1 LRKLTNNSGIGTLAM
16 NKGKK
21 PGEKRELPGI
31 KSAELLK
38 LRNQYVPRGVF
49 QIAPIF
55 VEKGKGAIVTDVDG
69 NEYIDFSSG
78 ISTLSIGHSNE
89 EIIEAIKEQVGK
101 YLHTCFHVLMYE
113 SYVKLARKLAE
124 ITPGDFPRQVLLL
137 NSGAEAVENAVK
149 IARRYTGKR
158 GIIAFENAFHG
169 RTAMA
174 MGLTSQVKYYKYGFG
189 PFDPGIQRFPYAY
202 SYRAPFGIEPDRY
215 AEYCVQKIEDSF
227 KIYTPAEETAAIIV
241 EPVLGEGGFI
251 TPPPAF
257 IKGLRRICDEYKI
270 LLIADEVQ
278 SGMGRTGKMWAIEH
292 YGVAP
297 DILISAKGL
306 GGGLVISA
314 VIGRKEV
321 MDSVDVGGIGGTFGG
336 NPLSCVAALKTIEVI
351 GKNDLLARAAYLGR
365 LTSDRLKQ
373 MMMKYDIIGDVRG
386 LGCMIGVEL
395 VKNRLT
401 KEPASEETSKIQRK
415 CHERG
420 LLIMT
425 CGALHNVFRLMFPLV
440 ITEKDLEMGL
450 NIFEDS
456 IKEVTG

>member
-1 LRKLTNNSGIGTLAM
+1 M

-21 PGEKRELPGI
+21 PGEKREIPGV

-38 LRNQYVPRGVF
+38 IRAQYVPRGVF

-55 VEKGKGAIVTDVDG
+55 IEKGKGAIVEDADG
-69 NEYIDFSSG
+69 HEYIDFSAG

-89 EIIEAIKEQVGK
+89 EVIEAIKEQTGK
-101 YLHTCFHVLMYE
+101 HLHTCFHVLMYE
-113 SYVKLARKLAE
+113 SYIRLARKLAE
-124 ITPGDFPRQVLLL
+124 ITPGSFEKQVLLA

-202 SYRAPFGIEPDRY
+202 SYRAPFGVAPDKY
-215 AEYCVQKIEDSF
+215 ADYCVQKIEDSF
-227 KIYTPAEETAAIIV
+227 RTHTPAEETAAIIV
-241 EPVLGEGGFI
+241 EPVLGEGGFVA
-251 TPPPAF
+251 PPAEF
-257 IKGLRRICDEYKI
+257 IKGLRHICDKYKI

-292 YGVAP
+292 YGIVP
-297 DILISAKGL
+297 DILLSAKGL

-351 GKNDLLARAAYLGR
+351 ENHGLLARADYLGR
-365 LTSDRLKQ
+365 MTTDRLNK
-373 MMMKYDIIGDVRG
+373 MKLKYNLIGDVRG

-395 VKNRLT
+395 VRDRIT
-401 KEPASEETSKIQRK
+401 KEPASEETGKIQKK
-415 CHERG
+415 CIERG
-420 LLIMT
+420 LLIMS

-440 ITEKDLEMGL
+440 ITDNDLETGL

-456 IKEVTG
+456 LKEVSGKV